1 MPNEVT
7 SPPIPRGPSVLG
19 RAAGIR
25 TKKLPEPAR
34 SHQQRQI
41 PGLGSVQISRSALRG
56 RPEAKLSHDV
66 APAPLQV
73 EECTRQV
80 LGLIPDQLKGA
91 PNAKLFLRS
100 FWYRCLLAGLVAQE
114 EMHLYTLSRCATA
127 SYIYMNASMQPQ
139 VPNLSSL
146 PLM

>member
-1 MPNEVT
+1 M
-7 SPPIPRGPSVLG
+7 LA
-19 RAAGIR
+19 RAVAIR
-25 TKKLPEPAR
+25 SKKLPEPAR

-41 PGLGSVQISRSALRG
+41 PVLGSVQISRSALRG
-56 RPEAKLSHDV
+56 RPEATLPHDV

-80 LGLIPDQLKGA
+80 AALIPDQLRGA

-100 FWYRCLLAGLVAQE
+100 FRYRCLLAGLVAQQ

-127 SYIYMNASMQPQ
+127 SLMQACGPKSHPLQ
-139 VPNLSSL
+139 STPHVTHLSQCEQWDFSH
-146 PLM
+146 PHRR